1 MPDTVVRLYHGAF
14 RRCYALEEV
23 ILSKNITVIPDQA
36 FSGCRALKS
45 IQLHEGITEI
55 GHNAFLGCSA
65 MKEIT
70 IPSTVKKIGSA
81 AFGDSNQNKNGL
93 TVVNILND
101 EGEVLMHPD
110 SFTDRVKIKYLGK
123 PKAAKKT
130 AKVETPQ
137 AAPKPAKAE
146 APKPAAKPAAAAP
159 AAPAGNFK
167 KSASA
172 KGYVIGILPDS
183 KVVVTKGGAPCD
195 NAKGAL
201 REVAEAVGFTIDAKW
216 NTQQLG
222 SKLVDFIN
230 GK

>member
-1 MPDTVVRLYHGAF
+1 
-14 RRCYALEEV
+14 
-23 ILSKNITVIPDQA
+23 
-36 FSGCRALKS
+36 
-45 IQLHEGITEI
+45 
-55 GHNAFLGCSA
+55 

-81 AFGDSNQNKNGL
+81 AFGDSNQNQSGL

-130 AKVETPQ
+130 AKAETPKAAPKPAK

-146 APKPAAKPAAAAP
+146 APKAAAKPAAAKATP
-159 AAPAGNFK
+159 KPAKAAPAGNFK

-172 KGYVIGILPDS
+172 KGYVIGITADS
-183 KVVVTKGGAPCD
+183 KVMVTKGGAPCD